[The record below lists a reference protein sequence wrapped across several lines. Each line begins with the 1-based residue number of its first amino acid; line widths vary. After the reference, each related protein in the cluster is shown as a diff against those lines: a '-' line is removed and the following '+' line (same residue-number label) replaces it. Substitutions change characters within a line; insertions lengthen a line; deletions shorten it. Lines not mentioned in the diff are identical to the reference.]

1 MALLDEPNIFAGPIT
16 RLQKVFNNSRTAR
29 ENTYVAAMNEHEIR
43 SIFEIASVESQSHRR
58 CRIVQVMPEILSK
71 PSRVVISALSIGG
84 FLPPEADVLPSLGGE
99 TKSLQAEYVGHFL
112 WYSTGASIGPRQVVP
127 G

>member
-16 RLQKVFNNSRTAR
+16 RLQKVFNNLRTAR

-84 FLPPEADVLPSLGGE
+84 FLPPEADVLL
-99 TKSLQAEYVGHFL
+99 FL
-112 WYSTGASIGPRQVVP
+112 WAVRQGLCRQRMLGIFCGTVRVQA
-127 G
+127 